1 MHIEITEFDHP
12 AVQRLIAEVQQEYV
26 ARYGRRDETPIG
38 SDQFSA
44 PHGMFL
50 LGRAAGEPVAIGGWR
65 AYCSAESEFEDGA
78 VELKRMYVA
87 PRARGRGLARRML
100 TELEERALAAGHK
113 RVLLETG
120 DRQPEAIGL
129 YRSAGYTDIP
139 AFGPYRDDPASVCF
153 AKTL

>member
-1 MHIEITEFDHP
+1 MHIEIAEFDHP

-26 ARYGRRDETPIG
+26 ARYGRQDETPIG
-38 SDQFSA
+38 SEQFRT

-50 LGRAAGEPVAIGGWR
+50 LGRVAGEPVAIGGWR
-65 AYCSAESEFEDGA
+65 VYDPAEPEFEDGD

-100 TELEERALAAGHK
+100 TELEERAVAAGHK

-129 YRSAGYTDIP
+129 YRAAGYTDIP